1 MAEPDYQIHTFANGI
16 RLIHKEVTHSRIAH
30 LGFVLDI
37 GSRDELPGEE
47 GLAHFWEHMA
57 FKGTERR
64 KAFHILNR
72 LETVGGE
79 LNAYTTKEKIAFHAS
94 LLDSHYAKAAELLTD
109 ITFRSTFPSKEIEKE
124 RQVILEE
131 MSMYR
136 DTPDEAIF
144 DELDAQVF
152 AGHPL
157 GANILGTVDTVKSF
171 SRASFSTFLQRNLD
185 SERVVFS
192 SVSNMPFKKVMRM
205 LQPMLADLPSA
216 RRSGPARVAPM
227 PAPPTVIR
235 EERPGTQTHTLLGRI
250 APALHDARRLPFF
263 MLVNILGG
271 PGANSRLNLAL
282 RERHGLV
289 YGVDSGYTPFT
300 DTGQFSIY
308 FATDPGQVGRAM
320 QLVTKELKKLR
331 EVPLGTLQ
339 LHQAKEQLMGQL
351 AMAEESNSGLMQVL
365 GKGLLDSG
373 RIESLSELFSQIKA
387 VTAKDLMDLA
397 EEWLRPEAFT
407 QITYYNEE
415 REA

>member
-1 MAEPDYQIHTFANGI
+1 MADNDYQIHTFANGI

-57 FKGTERR
+57 FKGTEHR

-94 LLDSHYAKAAELLTD
+94 LLDSHYQKAAELLTD
-109 ITFRSTFPSKEIEKE
+109 ITFRSTFPAKEIEKE

-131 MSMYR
+131 MAMYR

-157 GANILGTVDTVKSF
+157 GVNILGTPEAVRSF
-171 SRASFSTFLQRNLD
+171 DRPAFRTFLARNLD
-185 SERVVFS
+185 TDRVVFA
-192 SVSNMPFKKVMRM
+192 SVANMPFRRVVKLM
-205 LQPMLADLPSA
+205 QPLLGDLPPA
-216 RRSGPARVAPM
+216 RRTGPPRI
-227 PAPPTVIR
+227 PPGLTTPTLLR
-235 EERPGTQTHTLLGRI
+235 EERPGTQTHTLLGRA
-250 APALHDARRLPFF
+250 APSLHQPERLPFF

-300 DTGQFSIY
+300 DAGQFSIY
-308 FATDPGQVGRAM
+308 FATDPGQVNRAL
-320 QLVTKELKKLR
+320 QLIERELRRLR

-351 AMAEESNSGLMQVL
+351 AMAEESNAGLMQVL
-365 GKGLLDSG
+365 GKGLLDAG
-373 RIESLSELFSQIKA
+373 RIESLPELFALIKA
-387 VTAKDLMDLA
+387 VSAKDLQTLA
-397 EEWLRPEAFT
+397 EQYLQPESFFR
-407 QITYYNEE
+407 ITYYNDDK
-415 REA
+415 A